1 MNLIVLDTETTGLD
15 ATQGHRVIE
24 LGCVLLSNRKH
35 TDIRFHTYLN
45 PGRAIDP
52 QAQEVHGIT
61 ENLLDG
67 KPSFAEVMDK
77 FLDFVRGSELVIHN
91 APFDLRFI
99 NQELEL
105 AGNPSPLEAVCEITD
120 SLELARKMHPGQRNS
135 LDALCRR
142 YSVDNSAR
150 QLHGALL
157 DAEILA
163 DVYLAMTGGQ
173 TALALEAGTLTD
185 ARIDVEAASQH
196 SDFEFPVIR
205 ANQEERVEHRRW
217 LELLDPQSP
226 WHNIDQ
232 TEDLH

>member
-35 TDIRFHTYLN
+35 TDMRFHTYLN

-52 QAQEVHGIT
+52 QAREIHGIT
-61 ENLLDG
+61 ENFLEG
-67 KPSFAEVMDK
+67 KPSFPEMMDK

-91 APFDLRFI
+91 APFDLGFL

-105 AGNPSPLEAVCEITD
+105 AGNASRLQEFCEITD

-142 YSVDNSAR
+142 YNVDNSGR
-150 QLHGALL
+150 ELHGALL

-173 TALALEAGTLTD
+173 TALALDGGTWKDPGID
-185 ARIDVEAASQH
+185 ADAARQH
-196 SDFEFPVIR
+196 DDFEFPVIR
-205 ANQEERVEHRRW
+205 ANEEERAEHRRW
-217 LELLDPQSP
+217 LDLLDPQSP

-232 TEDLH
+232 AEDLH

>member
-15 ATQGHRVIE
+15 AAQGHRVIE
-24 LGCVLLSNRKH
+24 LGCVLLSHRKH
-35 TDIRFHTYLN
+35 TDMRFHTYLN
-45 PGRAIDP
+45 PKHPIDP
-52 QAQEVHGIT
+52 EAQEVHGIT
-61 ENLLDG
+61 ENFLEG
-67 KPSFAEVMDK
+67 KPSFPEMMDK

-91 APFDLRFI
+91 APFDLGFL

-105 AGNPSPLEAVCEITD
+105 AGNPSRLEDICEITD
-120 SLELARKMHPGQRNS
+120 SLELARQMHPGQRNS

-142 YSVDNSAR
+142 YNVDNSGR
-150 QLHGALL
+150 ELHGALL

-173 TALALEAGTLTD
+173 TALALEGGASKDTGIGAGA
-185 ARIDVEAASQH
+185 ARQHDDVQ
-196 SDFEFPVIR
+196 FPVIR
-205 ANQEERVEHRRW
+205 ANEEELVEHRRW

-232 TEDLH
+232 ADDLH

>member
-61 ENLLDG
+61 ENFLDG